1 MVSGLFSDPNYVG
14 VKKMLDATVMRH
26 EAIASNLA
34 NMETPNYKRIDVD
47 PSFSHALQ
55 KAMATGKPNQIQSVR
70 PRLMVDQKALSPNRD
85 GNTVQLDN
93 ELMNLQQN
101 GLNHQLETQ
110 LVSSRLTKLRLAIKG
125 RN

>member
-1 MVSGLFSDPNYVG
+1 MVAGLFSDPNYIG
-14 VKKMLDATVMRH
+14 VKKMLDAAVMRQ

-47 PSFSHALQ
+47 PSFTHALQ
-55 KAMATGKPNQIQSVR
+55 KAMATNRPKNVESLQ
-70 PRLMVDQKALSPNRD
+70 PRLMVDKKALSPNRD

-101 GLNHQLETQ
+101 GLNHQLQTQ
-110 LVSSRLTKLRLAIKG
+110 LVSGRLAKLRMAIKG

>member
-1 MVSGLFSDPNYVG
+1 MVAGLFSDPNYIG
-14 VKKMLDATVMRH
+14 VKKMLDATVMRQ

-47 PSFSHALQ
+47 PSFGHALE
-55 KAMATGKPNQIQSVR
+55 KAMGSGKPNNIQKIQ
-70 PRLMVDQKALSPNRD
+70 PRLMVDQTALSPNRD

-101 GLNHQLETQ
+101 GLNHQLQTQ
-110 LVSSRLTKLRLAIKG
+110 LVSATISKLRMAIRG

>member
-1 MVSGLFSDPNYVG
+1 MVAGLFSDPNYVG

-55 KAMATGKPNQIQSVR
+55 KAMATGRTGGIEQIK
-70 PRLMVDQKALSPNRD
+70 PRLMVDKKALSPNRD

-101 GLNHQLETQ
+101 GLNHQLQTQ
-110 LVSSRLTKLRLAIKG
+110 LVGSRLSKLRLAIKG